1 LSGTEPAFSRI
12 AGTITGQYHAS
23 KLEERIR
30 EPKRGA
36 VSEFLNQRESTGFT
50 PTERTHSVFVSVRAI
65 VSATGLSQPA
75 TTVENH
81 AGLGR
86 RRIFHTLV
94 ILDSCMAKDKVK
106 GFMPLRFQPG
116 YIVFGLIVSA
126 FASFCLGQNSP
137 PSPAPAQPHEAS
149 LKAVSEPTSEHASEH
164 GTASAG
170 GQSSAPSSPGSLNG
184 IVADQS
190 GAVIAGAHVSLTRSD
205 EGQTPDAA
213 GNAQSSNHESLNQE
227 SVSDISGQFFFPSV
241 PPGSFQL
248 TITSAGFETQTFSGV
263 LHPGEIQVVPQ
274 FALIVATRVTN
285 VEVALSQPEV
295 AEEQL
300 KVEEQQRVLGVL
312 PNFYVSYIPDAAAL
326 TAKQKFRLAAR
337 TVVDPFTLVIV
348 GGTAGVEQAQNHF
361 WQYGQGAQGYAKRFG
376 AGYADTVSGTFIG
389 GAILPALLKQDPRY
403 FYKGTG
409 RALTRFLYATANA
422 VICKG
427 DNKRWQANYSN
438 ILGNFAA
445 GGISNLYYPSQDR
458 NGAGLTLANGAI
470 GIASNA
476 AANVFQEFFIRKLTP
491 KAPKDIPPTP
501 KSPSGF

>member
-1 LSGTEPAFSRI
+1 VISN
-12 AGTITGQYHAS
+12 
-23 KLEERIR
+23 
-30 EPKRGA
+30 
-36 VSEFLNQRESTGFT
+36 VSNNPHEVG
-50 PTERTHSVFVSVRAI
+50 RA
-65 VSATGLSQPA
+65 
-75 TTVENH
+75 
-81 AGLGR
+81 
-86 RRIFHTLV
+86 TLPDGGVGETAQTSV
-94 ILDSCMAKDKVK
+94 ILDSSMAQDRVK
-106 GFMPLRFQPG
+106 AFMPPRFNSG
-116 YIVFGLIVSA
+116 AIVCA
-126 FASFCLGQNSP
+126 FFILACTSFCLGQTSP
-137 PSPAPAQPHEAS
+137 PAPGQHLLANP
-149 LKAVSEPTSEHASEH
+149 KPVSEHISED
-164 GTASAG
+164 GSAAAG
-170 GQSSAPSSPGSLNG
+170 VGQSSPRPAPGALNG

-190 GAVIAGAHVSLTRSD
+190 GAVIAGAHVSLIRA
-205 EGQTPDAA
+205 EDAHSGGSTA
-213 GNAQSSNHESLNQE
+213 ADQSLNQE
-227 SVSDISGQFFFPSV
+227 ALSDRDGQFFFPSV
-241 PPGSFQL
+241 PPGPFQL
-248 TITSAGFETQTFSGV
+248 TITSSGFETQTFSGV
-263 LHPGEIQVVPQ
+263 LHPGEIQSVPQ
-274 FALIVATRVTN
+274 FALVVATRVTN

-312 PNFYVSYIPDAAAL
+312 PNFYVSYIPNAAPL
-326 TAKQKFRLAAR
+326 TSKQKFKLAAR

-409 RALTRFLYATANA
+409 RALTRFLYAAANS

-458 NGAGLTLANGAI
+458 SGAGLTLANGAI

-491 KAPKDIPPTP
+491 KAPKENQPSP
-501 KSPSGF
+501 KPPSGF